1 MGKSSLFGYHL
12 WMKKKIKLGEKG
24 QSSVEYILLVGVM
37 ISVAVAFFGKLNDY
51 LLDNP
56 DSMLN
61 SYLAGYENV
70 FNSDGV
76 NASYKRFDLPR

>member
-1 MGKSSLFGYHL
+1 
-12 WMKKKIKLGEKG
+12 MKKKIKLGEKG

-37 ISVAVAFFGKLNDY
+37 ISVAIAFFGKLNDY

-61 SYLAGYENV
+61 VYLAGYENV

-76 NASYKRFDLPR
+76 NATYKRFRLPGAR